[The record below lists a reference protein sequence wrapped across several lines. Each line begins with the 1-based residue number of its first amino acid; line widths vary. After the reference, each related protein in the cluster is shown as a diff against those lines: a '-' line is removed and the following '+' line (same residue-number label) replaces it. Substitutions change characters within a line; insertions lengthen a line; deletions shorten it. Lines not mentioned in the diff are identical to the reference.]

1 MKQFVGFDIGGT
13 SIKYGLLDESG
24 QILAHG
30 HFATA
35 KDTATNVTKMVAVV
49 KDYQKQT
56 TIAGVGIDAPGIV
69 TKDGYM
75 ITGGA
80 IPGFYQFPLAQKLK
94 DALQLP
100 VKVEN
105 DANAAAIAER
115 WLGNAQG
122 IDDYICLVLGT
133 GIGGG
138 LVLNGDVYRGA
149 HGMAGEIGWSITH
162 DLDLT
167 DDLESV
173 SLNYAASVVT
183 GLVRRYN
190 LSLQALDHD
199 APEEKD
205 AAQIIALAH
214 EHDEVA
220 APVYDRFLADV
231 TVMLMNLIGTLDP
244 ERILIGGG
252 ISANA
257 TFMADL
263 QARFKEYVARH
274 KGLNGAQKSF
284 PYRIEAAGLRNNAGL
299 IGAVYPLTRQL

>member
-1 MKQFVGFDIGGT
+1 MTTFVGFDVGGT
-13 SIKYGLLDESG
+13 TIKYGLVAATGE
-24 QILAHG
+24 ILAHG
-30 HFATA
+30 AFATQEA
-35 KDTATNVTKMVAVV
+35 AETVDQMVEVV
-49 KDYQKQT
+49 KGYQQAHP
-56 TIAGVGIDAPGIV
+56 IAGVGVDAPGIV

-80 IPGFYQFPLAQKLK
+80 IASFYEYPLGATLA
-94 DALQLP
+94 DRLHLP

-122 IDDYICLVLGT
+122 IDDYVCLVLGT

-138 LVLNGDVYRGA
+138 LVLNGQVYRGS

-162 DLDLT
+162 DLDFQ
-167 DDLESV
+167 DDLEAV
-173 SLNYAASVVT
+173 SLNYSASVVT

-190 LSLQALDHD
+190 LSLQHYDPKAK
-199 APEEKD
+199 PEPD

-214 EHDEVA
+214 EDDMIA
-220 APVYDRFLADV
+220 QPIYSQFLSDV
-231 TVMLMNLIGTLDP
+231 VVMLMNLIGTLDP

-252 ISANA
+252 ISQNE

-263 QARFKEYVARH
+263 QARFDEYIARH
-274 KGLNGAQKSF
+274 KGLNGARQSF
-284 PYRIEAAGLRNNAGL
+284 SYKIMPAGLRNNAGL
-299 IGAVYPLTRQL
+299 IGAVYPLTR